1 MSLSDYISGKRRDG
15 TVSVSTSYIRE
26 SLRDILLAARSG
38 AEVHR
43 TTANIPALAEALML
57 VGYPRNGRLL
67 FHVENPSDREFSE
80 EYTRLLRWCQEP
92 RVTEASSAVSRLASD
107 VGFMRS
113 SYFLGESIDI
123 HTVDE
128 SVDILSRFAS
138 ENCERVRDIL
148 EDAMPEMDIETR
160 SLLVCAHSDSVCKIA
175 TRDGSLVVERRGGHY
190 SAKEVSGSEALVIS
204 EAIRRGMGEYRTM
217 FFSVPARSRGV
228 VSENIRRMYLGKPHG
243 TIAECLFKKPKEA
256 PPGHELW
263 SMSVRGSEVSRCYG
277 CYWLNETARPRIVR
291 SVT

>member
-1 MSLSDYISGKRRDG
+1 MSDYISGKRRDG

-26 SLRDILLAARSG
+26 SLRDIILAARSG

-43 TTANIPALAEALML
+43 MTTNIPALAEALML
-57 VGYPRNGRLL
+57 VGYPRQSRLL

-92 RVTEASSAVSRLASD
+92 RTPMASSAVSSLASD

-113 SYFLGESIDI
+113 SYFLGESVGIDA
-123 HTVDE
+123 VDE

-148 EDAMPEMDIETR
+148 EDAMPDMDIETR

-175 TRDGSLVVERRGGHY
+175 TRDGSLVVERSGGSY
-190 SAKEVSGSEALVIS
+190 AAKEVSGGEALVVS
-204 EAIRRGMGEYRTM
+204 EAIKRGMVDYRTM
-217 FFSVPARSRGV
+217 FFSVPTRNRSV

-243 TIAECLFKKPKEA
+243 RIAECLFREPKEA
-256 PPGHELW
+256 PPSHELW